1 MSEVVYDGRLVM
13 HLQNNR
19 GPSAYD
25 IAVQNGFEGTEAEW
39 LESLKGP
46 PGLPG
51 DSVTVNGVEPKE
63 GNISLYSSSIP
74 VQRGSGVTVKQKLDE
89 LTSAERL
96 TSKDIVNDLTTGGT
110 NKMLSAEQ
118 GKVLNETKA
127 SGFAATVQIPMGN
140 WNGEGPYTRDIALEG
155 VSEDASICHV
165 LMAYD
170 PEHKEQFED
179 CGVVLMGQ
187 KKDAITVQA
196 EAIPEEG
203 FPVNVLVIITGLSEE
218 ASA

>member
-1 MSEVVYDGRLVM
+1 MSEIIYDGELRMNL
-13 HLQNNR
+13 HDYR
-19 GPSAYD
+19 GLSAYE
-25 IAVQNGFEGTEAEW
+25 IAVKNGFKGTEAEW
-39 LESLKGP
+39 LEYLKGP
-46 PGLPG
+46 PGLDG

-63 GNISLYSSSIP
+63 GNIGLYSSSIP

-170 PEHKEQFED
+170 PEHKEPFVKN
-179 CGVVLMGQ
+179 GVELIGQ
-187 KKDAITVQA
+187 KNDAITVRVKK
-196 EAIPEEG
+196 IPEIG
-203 FPVNVLVIITGLSEE
+203 FNVKMLVVFTGLEE
-218 ASA
+218 ADA